1 MRLKKV
7 ITFLLFLM
15 FPIIVSAK
23 TYEVEVITDESEI
36 NNSTKDN
43 YIIVNHA
50 DNGKY
55 YAWVNE
61 LMTGENSKHTQ
72 PLNNATIVTFNDDF
86 TELTTTENKDILWTF
101 GLSSNSVAV
110 DMESVVLI
118 GKNNVYNDGIND
130 TRNQIT
136 FNKTNTQTSPSG
148 FNYSSNAYPL
158 DFKFLN
164 DEGNVRI
171 SYKDLQ
177 NNRTYYIRFLSTDNR
192 FLAGDLGKSSKEVK
206 IYRVKEKYKKVEG
219 YVVSDKEVIFSK
231 DKIEDST
238 FKDSGIYQIDLTLQT
253 NKIKRNTD
261 VLMILDISNSMDYE
275 EKMEK
280 LKKSANYLVDTILD
294 INPNNRIGI
303 VKFADGNAFESESVA
318 LGLSNDLTK
327 IKELIAKD
335 STSKLGGTNYT
346 DAFLL
351 AHEILESNSVKG
363 RDQLVIFV
371 TDGAPTIYNKTKF
384 SVFKNTED
392 GQVGAYA
399 NNWTNYF
406 LNNELGPVEKMKEAG
421 VEFMTVGVDVNKDM
435 AIKSDGSFVVKAA
448 SAQKLLQNIASSE
461 KDFYQ
466 VNDYAD
472 LQETFAKIKEI
483 LQNRLI
489 SDSVTDNIEN
499 GYKLLITPYAN
510 KIPYIEIK
518 SENGTIIEKITFSK
532 DGKKAYSS
540 LNPKENIILETEQG
554 MVLGASTFN
563 YDFNTKTISW
573 NAENIGED
581 KITFTYF
588 IIPDTENP
596 NTSDLPFIGLI
607 TIALISLVAVF
618 YVNKK
623 ISWLR

>member
-61 LMTGENSKHTQ
+61 GLEGENPNQTQ
-72 PLNNATIVTFNDDF
+72 SVNNAIEVKFNDSYN
-86 TELTTTENKDILWTF
+86 ELTIDEDKDILWTF
-101 GLSSNSVAV
+101 GLSANSIQKSF
-110 DMESVVLI
+110 ESVVLVSR
-118 GKNNVYNDGIND
+118 NNIFANDK
-130 TRNQIT
+130 NQIV
-136 FNKTNTQTSPSG
+136 FSETSGETKSPTG
-148 FNYSSNAYPL
+148 FNYRSNAYPL
-158 DFKFLN
+158 NFDFL
-164 DEGNVRI
+164 DQEGNVLI
-171 SYKDLQ
+171 SQQDLS
-177 NNRTYYIRFLSTDNR
+177 NNREHWIAFSSTNKRFHTTQGTTY
-192 FLAGDLGKSSKEVK
+192 ASKEVK
-206 IYRVKEKYKKVEG
+206 IYRIKEKYKKVEG
-219 YVVSDKEVIFSK
+219 YVDLDKEVIFSK

-466 VNDYAD
+466 VNDYDD

-489 SDSVTDNIEN
+489 SDYVTDNIEN

>member
-23 TYEVEVITDESEI
+23 TYDVEVITDESEI

-118 GKNNVYNDGIND
+118 GRNNVYNDGVND

-136 FNKTNTQTSPSG
+136 FNSTNTQTSPSG

-164 DEGNVRI
+164 DEGNVRV
-171 SYKDLQ
+171 SYKDLK

-219 YVVSDKEVIFSK
+219 YVIPDKEVIFSK

-466 VNDYAD
+466 VNDYDD

-563 YDFNTKTISW
+563 YDFNAKTISW

>member
-23 TYEVEVITDESEI
+23 TYDVEVITDESEI

-61 LMTGENSKHTQ
+61 GLKGENPNQTQ
-72 PLNNATIVTFNDDF
+72 SVNNAIEVKFND
-86 TELTTTENKDILWTF
+86 TYNELTIDEDKDILWTF
-101 GLSSNSVAV
+101 GLSANSIQKSF
-110 DMESVVLI
+110 ESVVLVSR
-118 GKNNVYNDGIND
+118 NNIFANNK
-130 TRNQIT
+130 NQIV
-136 FNKTNTQTSPSG
+136 FSETSGETKSPTG
-148 FNYSSNAYPL
+148 FNYRSNAYPL
-158 DFKFLN
+158 NFDFL
-164 DEGNVRI
+164 DQEGNVLI
-171 SYKDLQ
+171 SQQDLS
-177 NNRTYYIRFLSTDNR
+177 NNREHWIAFSSTNKRFRTTQGTTY
-192 FLAGDLGKSSKEVK
+192 ASKEVK

-219 YVVSDKEVIFSK
+219 YVIPDKEVIFSK

-318 LGLSNDLTK
+318 LGLSNDLIK

-406 LNNELGPVEKMKEAG
+406 LNNELGSVEKMKEAG

-466 VNDYAD
+466 VNDYDD